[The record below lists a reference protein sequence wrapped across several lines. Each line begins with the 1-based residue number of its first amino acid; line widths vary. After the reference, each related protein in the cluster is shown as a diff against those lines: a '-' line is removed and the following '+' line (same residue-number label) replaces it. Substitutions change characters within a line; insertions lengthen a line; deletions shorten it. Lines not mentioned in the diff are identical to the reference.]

1 MGYRRGRGPQ
11 TEKKPAAK
19 YLYDIYGLV
28 SLYIF
33 GPWLTGEP
41 LSDWLGVVGGG
52 GVSATDTVPTQYEG
66 FRGN

>member
-1 MGYRRGRGPQ
+1 
-11 TEKKPAAK
+11 
-19 YLYDIYGLV
+19 V

-66 FRGN
+66 FGAIRGAYLESTLGLPDETEPCGGGGFNL